1 LIYLTLVI
9 AGSFLCAE
17 RPVPEPA
24 ALMKEVQA
32 HQQKMDELRENYTF
46 HRVRKVQ
53 ELDGMGAVRK
63 VTVMEREIFFVNGHQ
78 IARLIKKD
86 GKPLSDEE
94 EKKEQERTR
103 KRTLECS
110 KLPPA
115 YGNGGGVNL
124 IGIMLAVAEVSNPRR
139 VEMNGRSTL
148 AFDFKGNPKAEAH
161 GMQANGAKKVAGT
174 VWIDETDRQVA
185 RLEAELYDS
194 FRVGGGLLGSVQKG
208 TVLKIDQAPIRD
220 GLWMQTGIEQHMNMR
235 VVTKSVRENIE
246 VKNFDFQRFN
256 VDAASHAQ
264 PPAK

>member
-1 LIYLTLVI
+1 MIHLILAS
-9 AGSFLCAE
+9 AGSLLCAD

-32 HQQKMDELRENYTF
+32 HQRKMDEARENYTF
-46 HRVRKVQ
+46 HRIRKVQ
-53 ELDGMGAVRK
+53 ELDGKGAVKK
-63 VTVMEREIFFVNGHQ
+63 VTLMEREIFFVNGHQ
-78 IARLIKKD
+78 IGRLIKKD
-86 GKPLSDEE
+86 GKPLGDDDER
-94 EKKEQERTR
+94 KEQERTR
-103 KRTLECS
+103 KLTLEFS
-110 KLPPA
+110 KQAPA

-124 IGIMLAVAEVSNPRR
+124 IGIILAVAEVSNPRR
-139 VEMNGRSTL
+139 IEMNGRSTL

-174 VWIDETDRQVA
+174 VWIDEMDRQVA
-185 RLEAELYDS
+185 RLQVEFYDS

-208 TVLKIDQAPIRD
+208 TVLKIDQAPISD

-235 VVTKSVRENIE
+235 IVTKNVRENIE

-256 VDAASHAQ
+256 VDAASHVQ